1 MTDSDPPKPSKPR
14 AKIPSPARVAAFQ
27 TGISAESRACVYLIA
42 KGYRILARRFRTPYG
57 EIDVVARRRNLL
69 AFVEVKARATLDD
82 AAYSVTPQQQQ
93 RIVAAAQAWL
103 MAHPEHATFEMRFDV
118 VLIAPKHLP
127 RHLMA
132 AFDAG
137 A

>member
-1 MTDSDPPKPSKPR
+1 M
-14 AKIPSPARVAAFQ
+14 
-27 TGISAESRACVYLIA
+27 
-42 KGYRILARRFRTPYG
+42 
-57 EIDVVARRRNLL
+57 ARRRGLL

-93 RIVAAAQAWL
+93 RIIAAAQVWL
-103 MAHPEHATFEMRFDV
+103 MAHPEHADFEMRFDAI
-118 VLIAPKHLP
+118 LIAPKHLP

-132 AFDAG
+132 AFDAS